1 MVQTLYSIYDAVS
14 QLHTAPAPFV
24 NEATAIRSFSNLVNN
39 DDSPYAINYR
49 DYSLFR
55 IGEWK
60 DSAGTV
66 TPFPAPE
73 FVVSGRDVLQK
84 GDDDNVCNSI

>member
-1 MVQTLYSIYDAVS
+1 MTQTLYSIYDSVS

-24 NEATAIRSFSNLVNN
+24 NEATAIRSFANLINN

-73 FVVSGRDVLQK
+73 FVVSGRDVLQR
-84 GDDDNVCNSI
+84 GDEEDVRNSI

>member
-1 MVQTLYSIYDAVS
+1 MTQTLYSIYDSVS

-24 NEATAIRSFSNLVNN
+24 NEATVIRSFANLINN

-66 TPFPAPE
+66 TPFPSPE
-73 FVVSGRDVLQK
+73 FVVHGRDVLER
-84 GDDDNVCNSI
+84 GDNDNVCD

>member
-1 MVQTLYSIYDAVS
+1 MTQTLYSIYDSVS

-24 NEATAIRSFSNLVNN
+24 NEATAIRSFANLVNN

-55 IGEWK
+55 I
-60 DSAGTV
+60 
-66 TPFPAPE
+66 
-73 FVVSGRDVLQK
+73 
-84 GDDDNVCNSI
+84 

>member
-1 MVQTLYSIYDAVS
+1 MVQILYSIYDSVS

-24 NEATAIRSFSNLVNN
+24 NEASAIRSFSNLVNN

-60 DSAGTV
+60 DVAGV
-66 TPFPAPE
+66 ITPFPAPE
-73 FVVSGRDVLQK
+73 FVVSGRDVLQR
-84 GDDDNVCNSI
+84 GEDNNVCD

>member
-14 QLHTAPAPFV
+14 QLYTAPAPFV
-24 NEATAIRSFSNLVNN
+24 NEATAMRSFANLVNN

-73 FVVSGRDVLQK
+73 FVVSGRDVFQK
-84 GDDDNVCNSI
+84 GEDDYVCNSI

>member
-1 MVQTLYSIYDAVS
+1 MVETLYSIYDAVS
-14 QLHTAPAPFV
+14 QLYTAPAPFV
-24 NEATAIRSFSNLVNN
+24 NEAAAIRGFANLVN
-39 DDSPYAINYR
+39 DDVSPYSVNYR

-66 TPFPAPE
+66 TSFPAPE

-84 GDDDNVCNSI
+84 GEDENVRD